1 MLATSLLFRDCCSF
15 SGTGSLAC
23 RLAPKT
29 ATPCACPGCASHFPA
44 SKLRMH
50 ISRIAIRRQRCR
62 HSTLNGTDGT
72 RGLPHC
78 CCCCCCCHLVPTV
91 FCRVVV
97 KRWPSYFSEKF
108 RHIDTNML
116 LNTCCWITF
125 TQPNTV
131 SASKFRPSVW
141 GLYRVRNRKN
151 PDRTKVSIWLRSRWI
166 KPFSL
171 RAVAARLRSLIDTKD
186 SVCVLVCECNPDRSL
201 PWKAHTHTHTHTHQC
216 LF

>member
-78 CCCCCCCHLVPTV
+78 CCCCCCCCCYLVPTV
-91 FCRVVV
+91 LCRVVV

-116 LNTCCWITF
+116 LNYIYATKYCECVE
-125 TQPNTV
+125 V
-131 SASKFRPSVW
+131 SAF
-141 GLYRVRNRKN
+141 G
-151 PDRTKVSIWLRSRWI
+151 
-166 KPFSL
+166 
-171 RAVAARLRSLIDTKD
+171 LRSLSGQKPEE
-186 SVCVLVCECNPDRSL
+186 SRSN
-201 PWKAHTHTHTHTHQC
+201 
-216 LF
+216 